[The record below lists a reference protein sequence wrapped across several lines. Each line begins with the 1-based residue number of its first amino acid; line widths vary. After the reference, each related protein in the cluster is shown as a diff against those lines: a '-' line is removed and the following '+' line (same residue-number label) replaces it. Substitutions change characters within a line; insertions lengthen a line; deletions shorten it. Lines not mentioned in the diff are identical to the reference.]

1 MRDVIFTLNNCF
13 NKDCLHLKLIGVKS
27 DQRFLKVAQVLLD
40 SFIYLQERDK
50 VLLRDKY

>member
-1 MRDVIFTLNNCF
+1 MRDVTITLNHCF
-13 NKDCLHLKLIGVKS
+13 YKDCLHLKLIGVKR

-40 SFIYLQERDK
+40 SFIDLQERDK

>member
-1 MRDVIFTLNNCF
+1 MRDVIITLNHCF
-13 NKDCLHLKLIGVKS
+13 DKDYLHLKLIGVKS

-40 SFIYLQERDK
+40 SFIYLKERDK